1 MKNHPPFYLVFV
13 LLLLITSCD
22 PQDQQSDQ
30 ELATKVEQQIEN
42 DLTLNLQF
50 EGDPVEKYTLKDRM
64 AHYNVPGL
72 SLAVIKNG
80 EVLFAKGYGV
90 ANTETNA
97 MVDEETLFQAGSI
110 SKPVAALAA
119 LKLIEEGKMGLDTDI
134 NDHLTSWKVPESR
147 FLQEE
152 KVTIRRL
159 LTHTAGMTVHGFPG
173 YTQTD
178 TFPSDV
184 EVLNGEGN
192 TGAIFVD
199 TVPGVINRYSGG
211 GYTVMERAVEDQSG
225 MDFASYM
232 MEHILEPLGMSR
244 STYEQPIGAQWSNIS
259 AAFDGGGNQ
268 YPGAWHNYPEQAAA
282 GLWTTP
288 TDLAKYMIAIQNTM
302 VGNSNPVLSRDMVE
316 KMLTKDPLG
325 HGLGPGVRLAGD
337 SLMFG
342 HGGKNAGFTNNMNAW
357 AYRGE
362 GIIVMTSAD
371 RGRGLV
377 REIERA
383 VSEVMNWDLSPA
395 RIEKSIELSSEE
407 ISNRVGIYEWK
418 ARNFKVEVKLEDG
431 QMVLMDLS
439 SGARYPVR
447 ALDELRVIDTVDG
460 DVLSFEKNA
469 DGSIAGFM
477 QSGRYRFEKID

>member
-1 MKNHPPFYLVFV
+1 MKNHPLNYLVFT
-13 LLLLITSCD
+13 LLLFTTACD
-22 PQDQQSDQ
+22 PHGWQDDPQLD
-30 ELATKVEQQIEN
+30 LKVKEQIEQG
-42 DLTLNLQF
+42 LTLNLQF
-50 EGDPVEKYTLKDRM
+50 EGEPVDTFTLEERM

-72 SLAVIKNG
+72 SIAVVKNG
-80 EVLFAKGYGV
+80 ELLFAKGYGI
-90 ANTETNA
+90 ANKETNT
-97 MVDEETLFQAGSI
+97 MVDEQTLFQAGSI

-119 LKLIEEGKMGLDTDI
+119 LKLVEEGKMGLDTDI
-134 NDHLTSWKVPESR
+134 NDHLTSWEVPESR
-147 FLQEE
+147 FLENE

-173 YTQTD
+173 YAQTD

-184 EVLNGEGN
+184 EVLNGQGN

-199 TVPGVINRYSGG
+199 TIPGVINRYSGG

-225 MDFASYM
+225 MDFADYM
-232 MEHILEPLGMSR
+232 AEHILGPLGMTR
-244 STYEQPIGAQWSNIS
+244 STYEQPIGAQWTNIS
-259 AAFDGGGNQ
+259 AAFDGAGNQ

-288 TDLAKYMIAIQNTM
+288 IDLAKYMIAIQNTM

-325 HGLGPGVRLAGD
+325 HGLGPAVRYSGD

-342 HGGKNAGFTNNMNAW
+342 HGGKNAGFTNNMSAW

-362 GIIVMTSAD
+362 GMIVMTSAD
-371 RGRGLV
+371 RGSGLI

-383 VSEVMNWDLSPA
+383 VSEVMEWNLSPA
-395 RIEKSIELSSEE
+395 RVEKAIALSDAEMSG
-407 ISNRVGIYEWK
+407 RAGIYEWK
-418 ARNFKVEVKLEDG
+418 ARNFKVEIKVEEG
-431 QMVLMDLS
+431 QMVLIDLS
-439 SGARYPVR
+439 NGARYPVR

-469 DGSIAGFM
+469 DGSIAGFV
-477 QSGRYRFEKID
+477 QSGRYRFEKLD